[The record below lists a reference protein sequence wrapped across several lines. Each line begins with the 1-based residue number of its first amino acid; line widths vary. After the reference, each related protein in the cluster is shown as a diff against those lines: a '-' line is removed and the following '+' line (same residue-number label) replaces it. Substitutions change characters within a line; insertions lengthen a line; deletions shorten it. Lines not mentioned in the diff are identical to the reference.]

1 MNIYEYFKKVKEY
14 KEDIYVSLIFIL
26 GVFLLIEDFEI
37 KIFIYYYVNL
47 VISYLKDLCSKEKV
61 LVLAKKYSSNPV
73 QIQRDRNNFITKKI
87 SNGLIKELKKLL

>member
-1 MNIYEYFKKVKEY
+1 MYSKRQIKGLLNRFDS
-14 KEDIYVSLIFIL
+14 DI
-26 GVFLLIEDFEI
+26 
-37 KIFIYYYVNL
+37 NL

-87 SNGLIKELKKLL
+87 SNGLIKELKKFL